1 MKAVQLV
8 ELGQPLVEVD
18 LPMQP
23 LAVGE
28 VEVRVEAA
36 GICRSDV
43 HYRSGSRPVG
53 VLPLTP
59 GHEIA
64 GVVASLGPDVDDLA
78 VGDRVAIHYLVSC
91 GECDQCLAGREQFC
105 ETGEMFGLNRD
116 GGYAESVVVPARN
129 AHLIPESIP
138 AEIAAVMMC
147 SSSTSLHALRKG
159 RFTEG
164 ESVAVV
170 GCGGLGMSAIK
181 IAQALG
187 ASQVY
192 GVDIDAR
199 KLEMVEHLGAVPV
212 RPEEI
217 GGLGVDVALELV
229 GLPETMR
236 ACVDALGI
244 QGRAVAVGLA
254 HEPFQLHSFNDLVLR
269 EAEVIGAS
277 DHFGTEIGELFD
289 LVVSGRLDLSDVV
302 TGTVP
307 LEAGAINDALDRL
320 EAFDGGVRTVILP

>member
-1 MKAVQLV
+1 M
-8 ELGQPLVEVD
+8 GQPLVEED
-18 LPMQP
+18 LPEAEP
-23 LAVGE
+23 GFGEIAVA
-28 VEVRVEAA
+28 VDAA

-53 VLPLTP
+53 DLPLTP

-64 GVVASLGPDVDDLA
+64 GVVYAIGSGVYDVD
-78 VGDRVAIHYLVSC
+78 VGDRVALHYLVSC
-91 GECDQCLAGREQFC
+91 GSCAQCKAGREQFC
-105 ETGEMFGLNRD
+105 ETGQMFGFDRD
-116 GGYAESVVVPARN
+116 GGYAESVIAPSHN
-129 AHLIPESIP
+129 AHTIPESIP
-138 AEIAAVMMC
+138 METAAIMMC

-187 ASQVY
+187 ASEVY
-192 GVDIDAR
+192 GIDVDLR
-199 KLEMVEHLGAVPV
+199 KHDLVQSLGATPLH
-212 RPEEI
+212 PTAAP
-217 GGLGVDVALELV
+217 GLGVDVALELV

-236 ACVDALGI
+236 TCVDALGV

-254 HEPFQLHSFNDLVLR
+254 HEPFSLHSFNDLVLR

-277 DHFGTEIGELFD
+277 DHFGSEIDELFEMATD
-289 LVVSGRLDLSDVV
+289 GRLDLSDVV

-307 LEAGAINDALDRL
+307 LDADAVNEALDNL
-320 EAFDGGVRTVILP
+320 ERFDGGVRTVIKP